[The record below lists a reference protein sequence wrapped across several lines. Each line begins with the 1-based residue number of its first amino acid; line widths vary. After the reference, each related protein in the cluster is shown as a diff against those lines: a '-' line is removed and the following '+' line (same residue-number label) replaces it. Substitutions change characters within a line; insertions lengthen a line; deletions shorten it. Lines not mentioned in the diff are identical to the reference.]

1 MIRESSAHR
10 PLGSVVVIGGMN
22 LDIVGKS
29 LAPFRPADSNP
40 GLVSTCPGGVG
51 RNIAENLARLDF
63 AVELITVLGKDDRAS
78 ELEASCAEKGI
89 GLTHAIRSRRAP
101 TSVYLCLLGED
112 GRLTGAVAAMEAMEE
127 LLPPALEERSA
138 ALDAASCIVVDANIP
153 ESSLA
158 WIAER
163 YKARPR
169 GGRPLLVLDPV
180 SVAKARKAKAHIGAF
195 DLAKPNIA
203 EARILAGGTDEDD
216 PAILAAALRERGLG
230 AVHISLGP
238 DGMYYEG
245 FRHEGEK
252 GLLVAPSSLPERLEA
267 RNVSG
272 AGDAACAAL
281 VWAAF
286 KGFGAR
292 ERSKAALAAAYLA
305 ASVEETVHPQL
316 SPEIL
321 STTMK
326 ELFPPRSPS

>member
-1 MIRESSAHR
+1 MIRESTRHR
-10 PLGSVVVIGGMN
+10 LIGSVVVIGGMN

-29 LAPFRPADSNP
+29 LGPFRAADSNP
-40 GLVSTCPGGVG
+40 GLVTTCPGGVG

-63 AVELITVLGKDDRAS
+63 AVELMTVLGMDGRAS
-78 ELEASCAEKGI
+78 ELETSCAEKGI
-89 GLTHAIRSRRAP
+89 GLAHAIRSRRAP
-101 TSVYLCLLGED
+101 TPVYLCLLGED

-127 LLPPALEERSA
+127 LLPPALEVRSA
-138 ALDAASCIVVDANIP
+138 ALDSASCIVVDANIP
-153 ESSLA
+153 ETSLA
-158 WIAER
+158 WIGER
-163 YKARPR
+163 YKGKAR
-169 GGRPLLVLDPV
+169 GERPLLVLDPV
-180 SVAKARKAKAHIGAF
+180 SVAKARKAKAHLGAF

-203 EARILAGGTDEDD
+203 EAQVLAGRMEEED
-216 PAILAAALRERGLG
+216 PAILADALLERGLG
-230 AVHISLGP
+230 AVHMSLGP
-238 DGMYYEG
+238 DGMYYDG
-245 FRHEGEK
+245 YRDEGER
-252 GLLVAPSSLPERLEA
+252 GLLEAPSSLPERLGA